1 MNWGYKLMFTFFA
14 FGGMMGYLVYRAVTT
29 NFDLVEK
36 DYYKNEL
43 RYQQV
48 IDGTKRAQLLGEVEL
63 VQRED
68 KISLQLPLEM
78 RDRKLSGSVWLY
90 CAYDASKDRKF
101 ALQTDAG
108 GNQSFDFVGIG
119 EAEYT
124 VKISWEHAGENYY
137 VEKRF
142 KVQ

>member
-29 NFDLVEK
+29 NFELVEK

-48 IDGTKRAQLLGEVEL
+48 IDGTKRAQLLGELEL
-63 VQRED
+63 VQRDD
-68 KISLQLPLEM
+68 KIFLQLPPEM
-78 RDRKLSGSVWLY
+78 SGKKLDGSVWFY

-101 ALQTDAG
+101 ALQTDTTG
-108 GNQSFDFVGIG
+108 SQSFELAGLGQAI
-119 EAEYT
+119 YT
-124 VKISWEHAGENYY
+124 VKISWDHAGENYY
-137 VEKRF
+137 AEKKF